1 MPNPDEMHVTMAVDR
16 LHVSGF
22 NTHSVLEGKEQ
33 THMLRALTE
42 TLLVMG

>member
-1 MPNPDEMHVTMAVDR
+1 MRCMLPWQLTG